1 MVVCSQDGYDEIS
14 PIVPTEVYQID
25 EKGNEKQYVI
35 KPENFGISGCDE
47 NELIGGNGKENA
59 QLAMDVLEGK
69 GKNTI
74 KQAVALNTAAVL
86 YLSGKTRTLKD
97 GYAMAISS
105 IESGKA
111 LEKLKEIQKISSEL

>member
-1 MVVCSQDGYDEIS
+1 MGHELVAWYPLDGNLNDYS
-14 PIVPTEVYQID
+14 PY
-25 EKGNEKQYVI
+25 
-35 KPENFGISGCDE
+35 
-47 NELIGGNGKENA
+47 
-59 QLAMDVLEGK
+59 K

-97 GYAMAISS
+97 GYAMSISS

>member
-1 MVVCSQDGYDEIS
+1 M
-14 PIVPTEVYQID
+14 
-25 EKGNEKQYVI
+25 
-35 KPENFGISGCDE
+35 GISGCDE

-74 KQAVALNTAAVL
+74 KKDVALNTAAVL

-105 IESGKA
+105 IENGKA
-111 LEKLKEIQKISSEL
+111 LKKLKEIQQTSSEL